1 MQVKTAGLAVA
12 QNHAWLTVLWLA
24 VRKNYIFWLMLMP
37 SLVLLIAFAYVPMF
51 GIVVAFRDFNFRDGL
66 WGSPWVGMQNFMFL
80 FNSGRLWLLIR
91 NTLLYNVIFI
101 VTGTITALT
110 LAIMISE
117 VKNKYFKKLSQSII
131 FLPNFMSWVVI
142 AAIFSSLVH
151 PELGMLSVWHRNL
164 GLGRLDIYSNVNVW
178 YWLFPVLRLWRT
190 AGFASVIYLAAIM
203 GLDQECYESARLDGA
218 NIFHEI
224 FHITLPMLRPT
235 IIILTLLSLGGILR
249 GDFDMF
255 FNIVGN
261 NGLLFRSTDII
272 DTYVFRSLMVTNNIG
287 MASAAGFFQSVFG
300 FFFIIICNKLVK
312 IYEPDYALF

>member
-1 MQVKTAGLAVA
+1 MHFDNRKWQASLSKSVK
-12 QNHAWLTVLWLA
+12 
-24 VRKNYIFWLMLMP
+24 KNYVFWMMLLP
-37 SLVLLIAFAYVPMF
+37 SLALLIMFAYVPMF
-51 GIVVAFRDFNFRDGL
+51 GILVAFRDFNFRDGL
-66 WGSPWVGMQNFMFL
+66 WSSPWVGMQNFMFL
-80 FNSGRLWLLIR
+80 FNSGRLWLLIQ

-101 VTGTITALT
+101 ISGTVTALA

-117 VKNKYFKKLSQSII
+117 VKNRYFKKLSQSII

-142 AAIFSSLVH
+142 AAIFMSLVH
-151 PELGMLSVWHRNL
+151 PELGMISALYRNL
-164 GLGRLDIYSNVNVW
+164 GFGRLDVFSNVDTW

-218 NIFHEI
+218 NIFQEI

-261 NGLLFRSTDII
+261 NGLLFESTDII

-312 IYEPDYALF
+312 MYEPDYALF